1 MMSNFDDKKN
11 ENESVSLEDL
21 AAVLSTYGNV
31 SRLQIVQQLER
42 APSDFS
48 NLKEITKLS
57 KTALAHHLEKLV
69 KYGIIAK
76 TSRGKYKL
84 TEDGSGLY
92 SAISDSYT
100 LSQRKIDFE
109 SKQRA
114 DHIQDFYSGSKNK
127 KDDIVVTFER
137 LMPMRVVSFQAIS
150 NSPENDAW
158 KQLREWAEPRGL
170 FADPIAHSIYG
181 FNNPNP
187 QKGKKEY
194 GYEFWIQVDPN
205 FHEEDVK
212 ILDIPEDYY
221 IVTRC
226 VVNDPEKDIPEAWT
240 KLLDLIKA
248 KGYEF
253 GDHCGLE
260 KVISSAHTGNWI
272 LDIYIPIKEESVT
285 NPKS

>member
-1 MMSNFDDKKN
+1 MSNFDDKKDKN
-11 ENESVSLEDL
+11 VESVSLEDL
-21 AAVLSTYGNV
+21 AAVLSTYGNI

-48 NLKEITKLS
+48 DLKEITKLS
-57 KTALAHHLEKLV
+57 KTALAHHLGKLV
-69 KYGIIAK
+69 KYDIITK
-76 TSRGKYKL
+76 TSQGKYKL

-92 SAISDSYT
+92 SAINDSYT
-100 LSQRKIDFE
+100 LSQRKKDFE
-109 SKQRA
+109 NKKRA

-127 KDDIVVTFER
+127 KDDLVVTFER

-150 NSPENDAW
+150 NTPENDAW
-158 KQLREWAEPRGL
+158 KKLREWAEPRGL
-170 FADPIAHSIYG
+170 FADPIVHSIYG

-187 QKGKKEY
+187 QPSKKEY
-194 GYEFWIQVDPN
+194 GYEFWIQVDLD

-212 ILDIPEDYY
+212 ILNIPEDYY

-226 VVNDPEKDIPEAWT
+226 FVKDPEKDIPEAWT
-240 KLLDLIKA
+240 KLINLIKA

-260 KVISSAHTGNWI
+260 KVISSSHTGNWI
-272 LDIYIPIKEESVT
+272 LDIYIPIKEESVK
-285 NPKS
+285 NLKS